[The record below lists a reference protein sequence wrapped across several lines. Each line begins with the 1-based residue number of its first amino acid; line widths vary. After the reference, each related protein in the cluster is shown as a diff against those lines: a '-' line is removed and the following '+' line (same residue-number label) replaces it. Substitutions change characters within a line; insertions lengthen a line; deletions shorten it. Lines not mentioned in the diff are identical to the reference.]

1 VPETEIS
8 QIKKETE
15 VQVTISSIQQTLT
28 GKVKEVSTSAQQTG
42 GQYLVKITIDKT
54 DVPVLSG
61 MFATIALPV
70 ERKATNDN
78 VLIPATALITKGQLT
93 GVYTI
98 SENNTAMLRWLRLG
112 RTLGDQ
118 VEILSGLNANEKY
131 ITSSNGKLF
140 NGAKVTIQ

>member
-1 VPETEIS
+1 
-8 QIKKETE
+8 
-15 VQVTISSIQQTLT
+15 
-28 GKVKEVSTSAQQTG
+28 
-42 GQYLVKITIDKT
+42 
-54 DVPVLSG
+54 
-61 MFATIALPV
+61 MFATIAFPV
-70 ERKATNDN
+70 ERKAANHN
-78 VLIPATALITKGQLT
+78 VLIPTTALITKGQLT

-118 VEILSGLNANEKY
+118 VEILSGLNADEKY